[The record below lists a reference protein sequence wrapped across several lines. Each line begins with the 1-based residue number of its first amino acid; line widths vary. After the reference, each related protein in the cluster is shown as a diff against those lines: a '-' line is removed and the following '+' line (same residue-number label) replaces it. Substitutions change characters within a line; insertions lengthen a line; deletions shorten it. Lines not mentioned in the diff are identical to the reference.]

1 MEDFF
6 TGVALLIA
14 IPISLGISWLVGV
27 FFRSAVL
34 KHEMSKGNK
43 YFQAII
49 SIAIGIFILMIFSV
63 VTEKMGCTTDD
74 DIYYR
79 R

>member
-6 TGVALLIA
+6 TGVALLIG
-14 IPISLGISWLVGV
+14 IPIVLGISWLVGV

-34 KHEMSKGNK
+34 KHDMSKGNK
-43 YFQAII
+43 YLQAVI

-63 VTEKMGCTTDD
+63 VTEKMGCTADD
-74 DIYYR
+74 DLY
-79 R
+79 

>member
-6 TGVALLIA
+6 TGIALLIA

-27 FFRSAVL
+27 IFRSSVL
-34 KHEMSKGNK
+34 KHDMSKGNK
-43 YFQAII
+43 YLQAII